1 MNAVRIH
8 EYGGP
13 EVLRYEEVS
22 RPKPGPGEVLIRV
35 RAAGVNPLDWKFRN
49 GYVKDL
55 VPLPLPAIPG
65 WEFSGV
71 VEATGDF
78 VDGLRPGDEVFGN
91 PDFGRGGAYA
101 EYIVVQDSEVT
112 FKPKALDHIHA
123 AAVPM
128 GALTAWQSLFEVA
141 GLCAG
146 QKVLIHGAAG
156 GVGSFAVQLAKWRGA
171 YVIGTAS
178 QSNHHFLV
186 ELGADQTID
195 YHAIPFE
202 DKVGGVDVVLDTV
215 GGHTQQRSW
224 KVLKPGGFMV
234 SVVAS
239 PSAGEALAHGAQKAF
254 VFVQPNAVA
263 LHEIAKLV
271 NSGKIRSFVQTVL
284 PLCHASVAQELSQT
298 HHARGKI
305 VLRVD

>member
-1 MNAVRIH
+1 MQATRSQELRARCPVKTMNAVRIH

-112 FKPKALDHIHA
+112 FKPKAL
-123 AAVPM
+123 
-128 GALTAWQSLFEVA
+128 
-141 GLCAG
+141 
-146 QKVLIHGAAG
+146 
-156 GVGSFAVQLAKWRGA
+156 
-171 YVIGTAS
+171 
-178 QSNHHFLV
+178 
-186 ELGADQTID
+186 
-195 YHAIPFE
+195 
-202 DKVGGVDVVLDTV
+202 
-215 GGHTQQRSW
+215 
-224 KVLKPGGFMV
+224 
-234 SVVAS
+234 
-239 PSAGEALAHGAQKAF
+239 
-254 VFVQPNAVA
+254 
-263 LHEIAKLV
+263 
-271 NSGKIRSFVQTVL
+271 
-284 PLCHASVAQELSQT
+284 
-298 HHARGKI
+298 
-305 VLRVD
+305 